1 MSRTENA
8 VQRAMATINQAVE
21 DAPAFEAAHTGSNGI
36 EHYAPRTH
44 PSINALAHP
53 STRLVK
59 AINGWTDA
67 RRALAMAEA
76 SFHLAQ
82 MELIRAEDAE
92 RNEISLAQNNR
103 I

>member
-8 VQRAMATINQAVE
+8 VQRAMAAIDQAVE
-21 DAPAFEAAHTGSNGI
+21 EAPVFEEAFT
-36 EHYAPRTH
+36 PRVH
-44 PSINALAHP
+44 PSIAALAHP
-53 STRLVK
+53 SPRLIK
-59 AINGWTDA
+59 AINGWTEA
-67 RRALAMAEA
+67 RRTLAMAEA

-82 MELIRAEDAE
+82 MELIRAEDSE